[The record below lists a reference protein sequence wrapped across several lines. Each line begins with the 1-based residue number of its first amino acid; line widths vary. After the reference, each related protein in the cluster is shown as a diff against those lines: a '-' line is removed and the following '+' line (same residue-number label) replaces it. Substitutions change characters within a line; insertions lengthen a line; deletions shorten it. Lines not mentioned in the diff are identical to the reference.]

1 MTVSSSIK
9 YACFRS
15 STIASRFSVIASPRM
30 PSLPRLV
37 SILYALLVC
46 LMRFTRR
53 MYPRNPQLNVN
64 RETYR
69 SSRPLPFL
77 QLRLRAGLHRR
88 LHALLGVGPCGCRN
102 PGREGTFDERRV
114 DQRDPVPD
122 LRGQQLEHGLRREDS
137 APEVHKHEHLVCLQV
152 TYGGFD
158 PLGVSAERAVGVAT
172 DRGDLDLPR
181 HLQDQVR
188 RTFGDL
194 LAVRDEHYSHHQ
206 EEPSRARAAASRSM

>member
-9 YACFRS
+9 YAAFKS
-15 STIASRFSVIASPRM
+15 STTSARLSAISAERM

-37 SILYALLVC
+37 SMLYALLVC

-64 RETYR
+64 RETSR

-88 LHALLGVGPCGCRN
+88 LHALFGVCPCGGRY
-102 PGREGTFDERRV
+102 PGREGPFDERRV

-122 LRGQQLEHGLRREDS
+122 LRGQHLQHGLRGEDG
-137 APEVHKHEHLVCLQV
+137 APEVHEHEHLVCLQG

-158 PLGVSAERAVGVAT
+158 PLGVRAERAVGVAT
-172 DRGDLDLPR
+172 DGGDLDLPC

-188 RTFGDL
+188 RAFGDL

-206 EEPSRARAAASRSM
+206 EEPSRVRAAASRSM